1 MCSTQLTHPVQELR
15 AELSASSERKD
26 KNHARKRTVLKKIV
40 ANMTMNNDMST
51 LFPDVL
57 NCMGIPHLEIKKM
70 CFLYLMNYA
79 RIKPEIATE
88 ALPHLRR
95 DLNDDSPLIRALA
108 LRTMSYIH
116 VREINLATVEPL
128 KALMRDDDPYV
139 RKTAAM
145 CVSKL
150 HAHDKR
156 LVAVDSQLMA
166 QLRDLLG
173 DANSTVIANALASL
187 MDICERTDSMRLNIN
202 ANLAAKLVAAMNE
215 CSEWSQTYILEALMS
230 YVPQAPGD
238 AEVIAER
245 ISPRLQHAN
254 ASVVLTAIKLILYL
268 TNYMTDP
275 EEVHILCKKMSP
287 PLITLLSKTPEVQFV
302 ALRNIEL
309 ILQKAP
315 TILRNNVEVFFC
327 KYNDPIYVK
336 LAKLEILVRLADN
349 DNMSQVLA
357 ELHEYATE
365 IDVDFVRKA
374 VRSIGHLAVKV
385 ETSASQCIRV
395 LLELVAS
402 KISYVVQEVTVV
414 IRDVFRKYP
423 NEYESVIA
431 VLCDNLDSLDE
442 PEAKAAMI
450 WIIGEYAHRIEN
462 ADKLLDDF
470 LYSFADETAE
480 VQLALLTATVKL
492 FIQRPTKGQQ
502 LVPKVLRW
510 ATEDADDPDLRDR
523 GYMYW
528 RLLSTDPPAA
538 KKIIN
543 GTKPPIELDSDNLD
557 PRTLEE
563 LCLNLATLAS
573 IYHKTP
579 SSFLHSAGVKKLADS
594 PVLQNKGRPS
604 LQRRS
609 TQEALHQHKA
619 HGHIVPDTQV
629 HVNKNPY
636 HDFVALEARP
646 NTSTQGMGSHLGDNL
661 IDL

>member
-1 MCSTQLTHPVQELR
+1 MSSSDSKFFQRGQVQELR
-15 AELSASSERKD
+15 AELSAASERKD
-26 KNHARKRTVLKKIV
+26 KNYVRKRTVLKKIV
-40 ANMTMNNDMST
+40 ANMTMNNDMSS

-57 NCMGIPHLEIKKM
+57 RCMAISHLEIKKM

-88 ALPHLRR
+88 ALPYLRR
-95 DLNDDSPLIRALA
+95 DLNDENPLIRALA

-116 VREINLATVEPL
+116 VREINLATVDPL
-128 KALMRDDDPYV
+128 LMLMRDADPYV
-139 RKTAAM
+139 RKTAAI
-145 CVSKL
+145 CVAKL

-156 LVAVDSQLMA
+156 LVADDSPLLS
-166 QLRDLLG
+166 QLRDMLG
-173 DANSTVIANALASL
+173 DANSTVIANALAAL
-187 MDICERTDSMRLNIN
+187 MDMCDRAENMRLNIN
-202 ANLAAKLVAAMNE
+202 AHLAAKLVAALNE

-230 YVPQAPGD
+230 YIPQTPGD

-245 ISPRLQHAN
+245 VSPRLQHAN
-254 ASVVLTAIKLILYL
+254 ASVVLTVIKLLLYL
-268 TNYMTDP
+268 TNYMPDA
-275 EEVHILCKKMSP
+275 EEVQLLCRKMSP
-287 PLITLLSKTPEVQFV
+287 PLITLLSKGPEVQFV

-315 TILRNNVEVFFC
+315 TVLRNNVEVFFC

-336 LAKLEILVRLADN
+336 LAKLEILVKLAHI

-357 ELHEYATE
+357 ELQEYATE

-385 ETSASQCIRV
+385 EASASKCIRV
-395 LLELVAS
+395 LMELVGS

-414 IRDVFRKYP
+414 IRDIFRKYP
-423 NEYESVIA
+423 NEYESVIST
-431 VLCDNLDSLDE
+431 LCDNLDSLDE

-450 WIIGEYAHRIEN
+450 WIIGEYAHRIEH
-462 ADKLLDDF
+462 ADKILDDF
-470 LYSFADETAE
+470 LYTFADEAAE

-502 LVPKVLRW
+502 LVPKVLKW
-510 ATEDADDPDLRDR
+510 ATEETDNPDLRDR
-523 GYMYW
+523 GFMYW
-528 RLLSTDPPAA
+528 RLLSTDPTAA
-538 KKIIN
+538 KKIIH
-543 GTKPPIELDSDNLD
+543 GTRPPIELDSDSFD

-579 SSFLHSAGVKKLADS
+579 MSFLRNAKTKKLHDS

-629 HVNKNPY
+629 QDTIFMRDMPSIRVT
-636 HDFVALEARP
+636 DC
-646 NTSTQGMGSHLGDNL
+646 
-661 IDL
+661 